1 MKITKPNKNRK
12 IRYNAPNHLKRKYFS
27 APLSPSLK
35 TQYGAKKMSV
45 RLDDTVMVT
54 KGDRK
59 LSEGKVIR
67 VDSKKCKLYIEGL
80 TRTKLDGSTVPI
92 PIRPR
97 LVSRGT
103 RRNETEKTTRTKTE
117 PRTDRGQFDRRSG
130 GLRSWVCHHLPACSL

>member
-92 PIRPR
+92 PIRPENVMI
-97 LVSRGT
+97 VSLELKDPKR
-103 RRNETEKTTRTKTE
+103 KAIL
-117 PRTDRGQFDRRSG
+117 DRRG
-130 GLRSWVCHHLPACSL
+130 FEGKRGAK